1 MANKT
6 YDNSNSVSL
15 WAHTSQGGKE
25 YLKGTV
31 FVDKVPYEIVL
42 FPNDATSETQPVF
55 RGKIGLRVPKEAK

>member
-25 YLKGTV
+25 YLKGTL
-31 FVDKVPYEIVL
+31 FVGNVAHEIVL
-42 FPNDATSETQPVF
+42 FPNEATSETQPVY
-55 RGKIGLRVPKEAK
+55 RGKIELRVPKEAK